1 MKKWEKEILQKQIS
15 DESMVT
21 IHIENTY
28 KEALDEINDK
38 IQVLLSKDQTQAV
51 IYQLRY
57 QQELYK
63 QIESVYSKMTSHWYE
78 TIDEYLHDCY
88 EDSFYSTMYALHQ
101 EGIPVI
107 IPFNQS
113 EVAQAAA
120 QDTILLGDTLSK
132 KLYANAYKTARV
144 TVDQISKGIAMNSSY
159 ATIALNVAKSGT
171 ANVNQALRI
180 TRTEAHRIQNEVKQ
194 KTIDKV
200 KNEKGA
206 DIVKQWDSTID
217 KRTRPSHAA
226 LDGQLREIDQ
236 PFKSP
241 LNGHTTMYPG
251 GFGIA
256 SEDINCRCVVL
267 QRARWALDESEVEKV
282 VGDVDGMTDAQL
294 DELAKKLGVSKDEL
308 IKKSNGIIENDGSI
322 NHRIE
327 AKNYNQFKKKY
338 QKKAETKKVQ
348 LQSQL
353 DVAQQEYN
361 SIMSKYKS
369 KDDLLLNGDVNDLA
383 KAGTL
388 QKQISD
394 LQNQL
399 GITPAAPKPA
409 ATPTPAKKAVSN
421 HDALMKNA
429 KRFDNGWDA
438 DKYHTE
444 KNFVQDR
451 WDNDLTANERDGIV
465 TYTGSSYW
473 DMNNAL
479 RTDSYSSLNRTSR
492 IKKAI
497 DNATSGLE
505 KTLLAEDTV
514 VFRGMGGAD
523 ALSKWTGIPIDKLK
537 DVSTQQSLIG
547 TRLTEK
553 GFMSTGTNAGSAW
566 SGIQLEVYLPK
577 GSQAMYVDPIS
588 LHRGEYEILVQ
599 RNSTFEVQRIDT
611 GPNGYIKKLV
621 LVLVEQSH

>member
-1 MKKWEKEILQKQIS
+1 MKKWEKEILQKQIN
-15 DESMVT
+15 DEQLT
-21 IHIENTY
+21 IYRLQDSY
-28 KEALDEINDK
+28 KFALEGVKEK
-38 IQVLLSKDQTQAV
+38 IQVLQAKEQTQSV
-51 IYQLRY
+51 IYQLKY
-57 QQELYK
+57 QKALQKELEDIYT
-63 QIESVYSKMTSHWYE
+63 KMSQNWYQ
-78 TIDEYLHDCY
+78 TIDEYLKDCY
-88 EDSFYSTMYALHQ
+88 EDSFYSTMYGLHQ
-101 EGIPVI
+101 QGIPVV
-107 IPFNQS
+107 IPFDQK
-113 EVAQAAA
+113 EVAQIAA
-120 QDTILLGDTLSK
+120 QSDYQGIKLSE
-132 KLYANAYKTARV
+132 KLYSNAVETAR
-144 TVDQISKGIAMNSSY
+144 ISRQEITKGIAMNSSY
-159 ATIALNVAKSGT
+159 ADIARAVEKRSEASI
-171 ANVNQALRI
+171 NQAYRI
-180 TRTEAHRIQNEVKQ
+180 TRTESHRIQNEVKY

-200 KNEKGA
+200 KSEKGA

-241 LNGHTTMYPG
+241 LNGHTAMYPG

-438 DKYHTE
+438 DKYHTK

-473 DMNNAL
+473 DMNKAL
-479 RTDSYSSLNRTSR
+479 RTDSYSSLNRISR

-553 GFMSTGTNAGSAW
+553 AFMSTGTNAGSAW
-566 SGIQLEVYLPK
+566 GGIQLEVYLPK

-611 GPNGYIKKLV
+611 EPNGYIKKLV

>member
-1 MKKWEKEILQKQIS
+1 MKKWEKEILQKQIN
-15 DESMVT
+15 DEQST
-21 IHIENTY
+21 IYRLQDSY
-28 KEALDEINDK
+28 KFALEGVKEK
-38 IQVLLSKDQTQAV
+38 IQVLQAKEQTQSV
-51 IYQLRY
+51 IYQLKY
-57 QQELYK
+57 QKALQKELEDIYT
-63 QIESVYSKMTSHWYE
+63 KMSQNWYQ
-78 TIDEYLHDCY
+78 TIDEYLKDCY
-88 EDSFYSTMYALHQ
+88 EDSFYSTMYGLHQ
-101 EGIPVI
+101 QGIPVV
-107 IPFNQS
+107 IPFDQK
-113 EVAQAAA
+113 EAVQIAA
-120 QDTILLGDTLSK
+120 QSDYQGIKLSE
-132 KLYANAYKTARV
+132 KLYSNAVETAR
-144 TVDQISKGIAMNSSY
+144 ISRQEITKGIAMNSSY
-159 ATIALNVAKSGT
+159 ADIARAVEKRSEASI
-171 ANVNQALRI
+171 NQAYRI
-180 TRTEAHRIQNEVKQ
+180 TRTESHRIQNEVKY

-200 KNEKGA
+200 KSEKGA

-241 LNGHTTMYPG
+241 LNGHTAMYPG

-438 DKYHTE
+438 DKYHTK

-479 RTDSYSSLNRTSR
+479 RTDSYSSLNRISR

-553 GFMSTGTNAGSAW
+553 AFMSTGTNAGSAW

-611 GPNGYIKKLV
+611 EPNGYIKKLV